1 MTGKEIFEIEN
12 TRPHVVIL
20 GAGATVA
27 TIPNGDK
34 YGNPCS
40 VMHGFI
46 HNLGLDTILASVKLN
61 TKSENIEDI
70 YSELYERGDEC
81 KSVREQLE
89 DAIFTYFS
97 RLELPNEITVYD
109 ELILALTQKD
119 MIATFNWDPL
129 LIQAYNRARK
139 LTTNL
144 PKLAFLHG
152 NVATGYCEQCGHF
165 GALQRVKCDNCGT
178 VYRRSPLLF
187 PVKHKDYNSNPFI
200 KQQWIILNEFLSRAK
215 MITIF
220 GYSAPKTEVEAAQM
234 LKSAFEKYLP
244 AQRFSHIDIIE
255 RPNFEHENL
264 SNVWREFINDSN
276 CNYHIHDSFYES
288 YLANSPRRSVECF
301 YKRNMTGWWGDST
314 IKFKKEDSWND
325 IKERIMFLLA
335 EEKEGK
341 KVLDVN
347 PISPKELIDE
357 LIQLDKDSQMLAE
370 DVFYKKYENANF
382 KCAFRNPVSIN
393 NLAFYRSRMA
403 AKIGKDEDLTLPS
416 TFSYV
421 PIEKSDVISRGRM
434 NKKGQSMFYASLS
447 PDTNYREIC
456 HDIKEGDEVYLSK
469 WGMKLDSSMM
479 VLPVYLP
486 QNIKVNA
493 DLSNYLGI
501 NNTFF
506 TEGLMGKYIKKF
518 NELFTRTEED
528 ENRRYLCSSFLA
540 NYIFKQSGSVEYK
553 NQELKYKFEG
563 IIYPSA
569 RIGDG
574 KIRFTNIVIPPSV
587 VNDKMELIYV
597 VRGKLK
603 EDLCSIT
610 ADAFGFYKNG
620 KIRWYELK
628 TFSENVTIN
637 SIFVVDDNGNSLDL
651 NGHKCTDKD
660 GNVVHEKDIAK
671 IIKYKLCDKILE
683 HATYNNMFENSVS
696 YSNANSEDNLVKT
709 IQLVCVWPV
718 DGWHVDKGILL
729 KHIQFEIEIAEELS
743 EIKM

>member
-1 MTGKEIFEIEN
+1 MTEREIFEIEN

-20 GAGATVA
+20 GAGATIA

-34 YGNPCS
+34 NGNPCS

-46 HNLGLDTILASVKLN
+46 HNLGLDTILATVKLN

-81 KSVREQLE
+81 KAVREQLE
-89 DAIFTYFS
+89 EAIFSYLS
-97 RLELPNEITVYD
+97 RLELPAEITIYD
-109 ELILALTQKD
+109 EIILALTQKD

-144 PKLAFLHG
+144 PKLTFLHG
-152 NVATGYCEQCGHF
+152 NVAAGYCERCGHF
-165 GALQRVKCDNCGT
+165 GALQRVKCDNCGAA
-178 VYRRSPLLF
+178 YHRSPLLF

-200 KQQWIILNEFLSRAK
+200 KQQWTILNEFLSRAK
-215 MITIF
+215 MLTIF
-220 GYSAPKTEVEAAQM
+220 GYSAPKTDVEAAQM

-264 SNVWREFINDSN
+264 SNTWREFINDSS

-301 YKRNMTGWWGDST
+301 YKRNMSGWWGDSK

-335 EEKEGK
+335 EENEGK
-341 KVLDVN
+341 KILDVN

-357 LIQLDKDSQMLAE
+357 LIQLDNDSQMLAE
-370 DVFYKKYENANF
+370 DDFYNKYENANI
-382 KCAFRNPVSIN
+382 KCAFRTPVSLDK
-393 NLAFYRSRMA
+393 LAFYRSRMA
-403 AKIGKDEDLTLPS
+403 ATIGKDEDLTSPS

-421 PIEKSDVISRGRM
+421 PIEKSRHIRRGRM
-434 NKKGQSMFYASLS
+434 NKKGQSMFYASLF

-456 HDIKEGDEVYLSK
+456 HDIKEGDEVYLSL
-469 WGMKLDSSMM
+469 WGMKQDSSMM

-486 QNIKVNA
+486 QNIKENV
-493 DLSNYLGI
+493 DLSKYLGI
-501 NNTFF
+501 DNDFF
-506 TEGLMGKYIKKF
+506 TKGLMGKYFKKF

-540 NYIFKQSGSVEYK
+540 NYMFKQSGSVVYK
-553 NQELKYKFEG
+553 DRELKYKFEG

-569 RIGDG
+569 RIGEG
-574 KIRFTNIVIPPSV
+574 KIRFSNIVIPPSV

-610 ADAFGFYKNG
+610 VDALGFNKEG
-620 KIRWYELK
+620 KIIWYELK
-628 TFSENVTIN
+628 TFSENVAIN
-637 SIFVVDDNGNSLDL
+637 CICVVDDKGNSFDL
-651 NGHKCTDKD
+651 NSHECTDID
-660 GNVVHEKDIAK
+660 GKVVHEKDLAK
-671 IIKYKLCDKILE
+671 IIKDKLCDNILE
-683 HATYNNMFENSVS
+683 TATNNNLFENSVS
-696 YSNANSEDNLVKT
+696 YSKANNIDNLVKT
-709 IQLVCVWPV
+709 VQLICKWSV

-743 EIKM
+743 EIEM